1 MNNNLTARE
10 QALLN
15 KMNFE
20 IARNIDLETQ
30 NIQLTQE
37 LEQYKQDNA
46 KLENQLANKLQS
58 K

>member
-1 MNNNLTARE
+1 MNNEFTARE

-20 IARNIDLETQ
+20 IARNIELETQ
-30 NIQLTQE
+30 NIQLKQE
-37 LEQYKQDNA
+37 LTQYKQDNA
-46 KLENQLANKLQS
+46 KLEEQLENKG